1 MKMEKD
7 FEGKTALVTGGSRGI
22 GRAVCLDLA
31 KGGARVAVNYTSK
44 AEAAEETV
52 QTIIRD
58 GGKAFTFK
66 ADVSDPE
73 EVKKMVAETEKTFGP
88 IDLLVT
94 SAGIVRREN
103 HETLSFEI
111 WKEIMKVN
119 LDGTFLPVMAIKDGM
134 LKRGFGRIVCIAS
147 IAGLRPRPNNIAYS
161 ASKAGVIGFVRSCS
175 EALAPS
181 IRINCLAPGLIETD
195 MISTLTPEKRK
206 AMIEATPIPRTGTV
220 EEMANV
226 VHFLLSEKASFVTGQ
241 TYVADGGRVTLP

>member
-1 MKMEKD
+1 
-7 FEGKTALVTGGSRGI
+7 
-22 GRAVCLDLA
+22 
-31 KGGARVAVNYTSK
+31 
-44 AEAAEETV
+44 
-52 QTIIRD
+52 
-58 GGKAFTFK
+58 
-66 ADVSDPE
+66 
-73 EVKKMVAETEKTFGP
+73 MVAETEKTFGP

-111 WKEIMKVN
+111 WKEIMEVN
-119 LDGTFLPVMAIKDGM
+119 LDGTFLPVMALKDGM

-195 MISTLTPEKRK
+195 MISTLATEKRK